1 MTRRIALLLS
11 AALIGLLL
19 GARPI
24 SASVSP
30 AAGEPR
36 VSMRLSSSA
45 VRQGDVLI
53 VRVTTVDPSQVA
65 GLFGDQ
71 ELRFALEEEA
81 AEAGSSRY
89 ISLLGIDALH
99 DTGSFPILITATAQS
114 GAVDQTAGQAIVR
127 AGRFVRE
134 SVTLTR
140 TLMPLLDPA
149 LNDEEELAMKTI
161 YAAFSPLK
169 WWDAPLLT
177 PVKGRL
183 VSVYGNR
190 RTYNGINLGTYHSG
204 YDYAAGKGTP
214 VLAAA
219 PGRVAAVRQMAI
231 RGNMVVVDH
240 GRGVFTS
247 YFHLSEIDVSEG
259 QMVDMGNPL
268 GKVGTTGRSQGNHLH
283 FELAVG
289 GSPVDPGYWFE
300 VALP

>member
-1 MTRRIALLLS
+1 VTL
-11 AALIGLLL
+11 
-19 GARPI
+19 
-24 SASVSP
+24 
-30 AAGEPR
+30 
-36 VSMRLSSSA
+36 RLSSSA

-53 VRVTTVDPSQVA
+53 VRVTTADPSQVA
-65 GLFGDQ
+65 GLFGSH

-81 AEAGSSRY
+81 AEVGANRY

-114 GAVDQTAGQAIVR
+114 GAVDLTASQANVR
-127 AGRFVRE
+127 AGRYVRE

-140 TLMPLLDPA
+140 TLAPLLDPA
-149 LNDEEELAMKTI
+149 LNAEEELAMRAI

-169 WWDAPLLT
+169 WWDAPLRT

-183 VSVYGNR
+183 VSLYGNR
-190 RTYNGINLGTYHSG
+190 RVYNGVNLGTYHAG
-204 YDYAAGKGTP
+204 YDFAAGKGAP

-219 PGRVAAVRQMAI
+219 PGRVAAVRELAI
-231 RGNMVVVDH
+231 RGNTVVIDH

-247 YFHLSEIDVSEG
+247 YFHLSEVEVSEG
-259 QMVDMGNPL
+259 QMVDASNEI
-268 GKVGTTGRSQGNHLH
+268 GKVGSTGRSQGNHLH

-289 GSPVDPGYWFE
+289 GAPVDPGYWFD